1 METER
6 SLKTEE
12 YQLLEN
18 LLKELKDYD
27 FDLENL
33 KVEDMLDG
41 GMGSLYIVHSQKT
54 KKERKIDKSII
65 EKQFYDVDDVPI
77 SVCINIDT
85 DGNLFELD
93 IWRVDFNPL
102 IRFPKYS
109 DKEHI

>member
-18 LLKELKDYD
+18 MLKELKNYD
-27 FDLENL
+27 FNLENL
-33 KVEDMLDG
+33 KVVDMLDG
-41 GMGSLYIVHSQKT
+41 SMGSLYIVNPQKIRE
-54 KKERKIDKSII
+54 ERKMDKSII

-102 IRFPKYS
+102 INFPKYS
-109 DKEHI
+109 NKEQI

>member
-6 SLKTEE
+6 NLRKEE
-12 YQLLEN
+12 YQLLDKM
-18 LLKELKDYD
+18 LKESKDYH
-27 FDLENL
+27 FNLEHL
-33 KVEDMLDG
+33 KVVDMLDG
-41 GMGSLYIVHSQKT
+41 GMGSLYIVNPLKT
-54 KKERKIDKSII
+54 REERKMDKSII

-102 IRFPKYS
+102 INFPKYS
-109 DKEHI
+109 NKE